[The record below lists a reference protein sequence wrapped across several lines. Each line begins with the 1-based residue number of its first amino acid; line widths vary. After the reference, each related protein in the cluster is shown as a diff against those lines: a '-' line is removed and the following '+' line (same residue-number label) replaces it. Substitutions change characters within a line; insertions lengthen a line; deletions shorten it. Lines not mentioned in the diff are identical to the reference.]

1 MNRLYS
7 FVLPAFKASFFK
19 EAIDSI
25 LAQTYTNFELIIV
38 NDASPEDLDSI
49 VESYN
54 DPRIQY
60 FKNTENIGGK
70 DLVAQWNKCLKY
82 AMGEYI
88 ILASD
93 DDLYNA
99 NYLAEMDR
107 LVEMY
112 PQVNVIKPR
121 ICSIDA
127 SGKIIW
133 VESVMKEYSS
143 VFEFLYF
150 KNCNFILSG
159 IPYFVLK
166 KEVLLSIDG
175 FVNYP
180 LAWHSDD
187 ATIAIMAQDGVA
199 SSTNILFSFRQSGE
213 NITSK
218 VNDANILYKKL
229 CATKKYYD
237 WYTVF
242 LANLSANNLYDNF
255 YKAKITANLMEK
267 KRNDCINWTRSS
279 RISAILTNFRFILK
293 SQLIPIFSLLRIVIK
308 KLFQR

>member
-1 MNRLYS
+1 M
-7 FVLPAFKASFFK
+7 
-19 EAIDSI
+19 
-25 LAQTYTNFELIIV
+25 
-38 NDASPEDLDSI
+38 
-49 VESYN
+49 ESYN

-150 KNCNFILSG
+150 K
-159 IPYFVLK
+159 
-166 KEVLLSIDG
+166 
-175 FVNYP
+175 
-180 LAWHSDD
+180 
-187 ATIAIMAQDGVA
+187 
-199 SSTNILFSFRQSGE
+199 
-213 NITSK
+213 
-218 VNDANILYKKL
+218 
-229 CATKKYYD
+229 
-237 WYTVF
+237 VF
-242 LANLSANNLYDNF
+242 
-255 YKAKITANLMEK
+255 
-267 KRNDCINWTRSS
+267 
-279 RISAILTNFRFILK
+279 ISAYFI
-293 SQLIPIFSLLRIVIK
+293 
-308 KLFQR
+308 